1 MYFFVSLCN
10 LLFDFF
16 WFIIKAYKQTE
27 VISTVDPIMMKIDLQ
42 EELTE
47 KLNIN
52 EVFGFDV
59 GSFHIG
65 FDEATVISWIIIAA
79 LTVAAILLTRN
90 FKVSG
95 EISKRQQLVEL
106 AYEKSYGFFKG
117 IVGEKGE
124 FVIPW
129 LMTVALYL
137 AASNTVGI
145 FGEIFFEF
153 KPPTK
158 SMQVTLVLALTSIVI
173 VEYCSFKDKG
183 FFGRIKAFTK
193 PIWIITPINILEV
206 FTKPLSL
213 CMRLF
218 GNVLAAFTIMEL
230 IKIYVPVVVP
240 VAFSLYFDLF
250 DGLLQAYIFVFL
262 TSLYIQEA
270 FEGEEETTDKQKK
283 KIKKVNRKHKSQV
296 A

>member
-1 MYFFVSLCN
+1 M
-10 LLFDFF
+10 
-16 WFIIKAYKQTE
+16 E
-27 VISTVDPIMMKIDLQ
+27 VISTVEPIMMKIDLQ
-42 EELTE
+42 EELTKE
-47 KLNIN
+47 LNIE
-52 EVFGFDV
+52 EVFGFDL

-65 FDEATVISWIIIAA
+65 FDETTVVSWIIIAV
-79 LTVAAILLTRN
+79 LTVLAILLTRN
-90 FKVSG
+90 LKVSG
-95 EISKRQQLVEL
+95 EISKRQQLLEL
-106 AYEKSYGFFKG
+106 VYEKAYGFFKG
-117 IVGEKGE
+117 LVGEKGE

-129 LMTVALYL
+129 LMTVSLYVGV
-137 AASNTVGI
+137 SNVIGL
-145 FGEIFFEF
+145 FGF

-158 SMQVTLVLALTSIVI
+158 SMQVTLMLALTSIVI

-183 FFGRIKAFTK
+183 FVGRIKAFAK

-230 IKIYVPVVVP
+230 IKIYVPVVLPMV
-240 VAFSLYFDLF
+240 FSLYFDIF

-270 FEGEEETTDKQKK
+270 LESEEEETAEKQKK
-283 KIKKVNRKHKSQV
+283 KIKKANKKKKSQ
-296 A
+296 AA